1 MGEDRVAEGVD
12 KMKWVYSFNGES
24 YSDVY
29 DAREEAII
37 DALKDVKEYK
47 KDIDTIY
54 LGIAKIFEARVSE
67 AGIIEQL
74 KEDAYDGYGEYSEEY
89 LEDLT
94 DEERSDL
101 QKLLQEAYKKWENK
115 YPWYKPNFYKVIFN
129 EVFAVDD
136 LIKERN
142 AYD

>member
-1 MGEDRVAEGVD
+1 
-12 KMKWVYSFNGES
+12 MKWAYSFNGET
-24 YSDVY
+24 YGDVY
-29 DAREEAII
+29 DTREEAIR
-37 DALKDVKEYK
+37 DAVKDIEEYK
-47 KDIDTIY
+47 KEIDTVYI
-54 LGIAKIFEARVSE
+54 GIAKIFEARVSE
-67 AGIIEQL
+67 ADIIEQL
-74 KEDAYDGYGEYSEEY
+74 KEDAWDGYGEYSEEY

-101 QKLLQEAYKKWENK
+101 QELLQEAYKKWESK
-115 YPWYKPNFYKVIFN
+115 YPWYKPGFYKVVFT

>member
-1 MGEDRVAEGVD
+1 MDKNKTTEGVS
-12 KMKWVYSFNGES
+12 KVKWAYSFNGES

-29 DAREEAII
+29 DTREEAII
-37 DALKDVKEYK
+37 DALKDIEEYK
-47 KDIDTIY
+47 KDIDTVY

-74 KEDAYDGYGEYSEEY
+74 KEDAWDGYGEYSEEY